1 MIKFYHGNCMRF
13 REGIFVFLCLF
24 IFVAFSMCLIL
35 SFRTKLAY
43 ISTMYLLGC
52 LFVFMAG
59 FCYFSAITT
68 YQTVGTID
76 RNFFKLLSGLKIN
89 IYTASVI
96 HNIGIVLFMIV
107 PVLCLRFLY
116 SVKWRYLIPFFL
128 PVLYVFAV
136 NLPAVKW
143 WLYQMFYAGET
154 ENLRTLV
161 TFLNRGSVVLFFL
174 YLAAP
179 VLIFLLYTL
188 HTKIFVKRKKGFTC
202 LSCILLIHVNL
213 YLLLFR
219 GAFAPTMFYNMSLMG
234 FPMMQMDVYR
244 ERFSILLCV
253 LLIMISNLFILWY
266 YKPLERYGFGRKRRF
281 VRQSR
286 MVDENVFMLL
296 HIYKNKFV
304 CIEKLARQGAW
315 ANGEQDSEETA
326 HMLESI
332 QKESAESVDH
342 ISRTLRMLN
351 MIAIDYSIFLVESS
365 MEDAISQIKRE
376 DIRIICNYGKSRTAI
391 LGNKAHMTESFVN
404 IFRNSIEAIEQT
416 NRTDGEIRVEL
427 YKEPDMVLVT
437 VTDNGCGIPKKQIKK
452 VFRPFYST
460 KDQKLGNGLGLEFV
474 KRVCRIHGGD
484 VKMQSQENEYTKLL
498 IALPIY
504 EMKKR

>member
-1 MIKFYHGNCMRF
+1 MSR
-13 REGIFVFLCLF
+13 REGICVFLCLF

-35 SFRTKLAY
+35 SFRTKFAY

-76 RNFFKLLSGLKIN
+76 RKFFKLLSGLKLN
-89 IYTASVI
+89 IYTAGVI
-96 HNIGIVLFMIV
+96 HNIGIMLFMIV

-116 SVKWRYLIPFFL
+116 SVKRRYLIPLFL
-128 PVLYVFAV
+128 PILYVFAV
-136 NLPAVKW
+136 NLPTVKW
-143 WLYQMFYAGET
+143 LFYQMYYAGE
-154 ENLRTLV
+154 NVNQKALV
-161 TFLNRGSVVLFFL
+161 LFLNRVSVVLFFL
-174 YLAAP
+174 YIAAP
-179 VLIFLLYTL
+179 VFIFLFYTL
-188 HTKIFVKRKKGFTC
+188 HTKIFVKRKKGLIC
-202 LSCILLIHVNL
+202 LACIMLIYVIL
-213 YLLLFR
+213 YLLIFR
-219 GAFAPTMFYNMSLMG
+219 GAFEPTMFYNTSLMG
-234 FPMMQMDVYR
+234 FPVLQMDVYR

-253 LLIMISNLFILWY
+253 LLIMLSNLFILWY
-266 YKPLERYGFGRKRRF
+266 YKPLERYSFGRKRRF

-304 CIEKLARQGAW
+304 CIEKLARQGTW
-315 ANGEQDSEETA
+315 ANGERDSEETA
-326 HMLESI
+326 HVLESI
-332 QKESAESVDH
+332 QKESSESVEH

-365 MEDAISQIKRE
+365 IEEAMNRVRRE
-376 DIRIICNYGKSRTAI
+376 DIRILCDYEKSRTVI

-416 NRTDGEIRVEL
+416 NRSDGEIRVGI
-427 YKEPDMVLVT
+427 YREPDMVLVT
-437 VTDNGCGIPKKQIKK
+437 VTDNGCGISKKRIKK

-484 VKMQSQENEYTKLL
+484 VKIQSQEYEYTRLSV
-498 IALPIY
+498 ALPVY
-504 EMKKR
+504 EMKKRSE